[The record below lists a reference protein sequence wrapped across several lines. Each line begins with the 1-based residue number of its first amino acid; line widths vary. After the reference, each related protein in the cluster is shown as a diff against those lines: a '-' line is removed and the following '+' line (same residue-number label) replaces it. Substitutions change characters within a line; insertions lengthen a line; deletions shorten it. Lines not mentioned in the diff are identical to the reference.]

1 MFSPLTYRRLVIHT
15 SLTTEKAASILSSA
29 LGSRRSKSTSSN
41 RLRGGAPEFVGTV
54 DAEGFTIKRSY
65 SFWSSR
71 YSVPLVLYG
80 RFKSRSY
87 QTEIDVL
94 ITAGPLAIALMLIF
108 FFAGA
113 FEILSYLKLWA
124 LTKSLDSGLGFT
136 LLVMLIAYA
145 IFTFSFNYQADSA
158 EDFIDYVYHRHRTR
172 EVL

>member
-1 MFSPLTYRRLVIHT
+1 MFSPLTYRRLIIHT

-29 LGSRRSKSTSSN
+29 LGSQRSKSTIFK

-54 DAEGFTIKRSY
+54 DTEGFTIKRSY
-65 SFWSSR
+65 SYWLSG
-71 YSVPLVLYG
+71 YYAVPLVLYG

-87 QTEIDVL
+87 QTEIDVR
-94 ITAGPLAIALMLIF
+94 ITVGPLATACLLVF

-145 IFTFSFNYQADSA
+145 IFTLSFNNQADLA
-158 EDFIDYVYHRHRTR
+158 EDFIDYVYHRHRSR
-172 EVL
+172 